1 MVDDDDDYTGFD
13 ELGGVFAKKFKI
25 TKTLPGRPL
34 KIFQAT
40 KIDPLTVTFSQI
52 TSNKP
57 VANLNELNDS

>member
-40 KIDPLTVTFSQI
+40 KIDPLTVTFS
-52 TSNKP
+52 
-57 VANLNELNDS
+57 